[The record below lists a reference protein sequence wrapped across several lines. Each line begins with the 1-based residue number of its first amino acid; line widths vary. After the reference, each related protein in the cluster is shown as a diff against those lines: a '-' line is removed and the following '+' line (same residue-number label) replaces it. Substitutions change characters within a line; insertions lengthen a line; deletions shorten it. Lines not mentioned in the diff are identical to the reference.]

1 MKDPHTGEPWQTM
14 NTINDQTD
22 NRYKELAD
30 LLPQTVFEMD
40 TTGRFTFVN
49 KYALSM
55 FGYSKEEFEE
65 GLTAL
70 QMVVP
75 EQRDQAIKN
84 LKTSLSGESIGHE
97 YTMMRKDGSTFPS
110 IIHSTPIICKGQ
122 PIGLRGIVVD
132 ISGRKMVEQALQERE
147 ILLSSL
153 IDNMLDATLIL
164 DWSGNILFANNAAVK
179 LVDLDHPVDHND
191 FNIRDFLHPE
201 HAQEAF
207 DHLDRVKD
215 DKGGFFWQYKIITRK
230 GREKWIESLGTKI
243 RFNGSSANVVNL
255 RDITQRKEA
264 EEALRETVDK
274 YRNIFENAVEGIF
287 QSTPDGRF
295 IDVNPALAQMMGF
308 QTPEEMIH
316 GFTDIAH
323 QHYVRPDERT
333 RYRSLLDGD
342 GVVKGF
348 ETEVYRKDK
357 KSIWI
362 SINARAVRDNNDNI
376 LYYEGTVENITERK
390 QVADS
395 LQALEEL
402 ESSILSAIPHAVIG
416 LKERFIIFANDS
428 VRNVFGWTPQEL
440 IGQNTRILYRSDDEY
455 VEIGKR
461 FYSALENERFHREEF
476 RCRRKDG
483 KDIVCMVSSARI
495 GNDLTDKKIVAI
507 YEDITEH
514 RQAEAQ
520 VKESEERYRVAIEHS
535 NDGVAIVKGSI
546 HQYVNKRFVEIF
558 GYGHPEELLGKPLS
572 FTIHPDDLER
582 VNAINQGRQSGI
594 VVPNRY
600 EYKGIKKDGEP
611 VYIEASVTNVVYL
624 GEAVSLAYLRD
635 ITERKRT
642 ELEKGHL
649 EAQLR
654 QAQKMEA
661 IGQLAGGV
669 AHDFNNIL
677 TAVIGYGN
685 LLQAKMAQD
694 DPLRPYVEQIL
705 ASSGK
710 AVNLTQSLLAFGRK
724 QIIELKPCKI
734 NTLIKNV
741 EKLLT
746 RLLTEDIELL
756 TFVGGSDPTIMADPT
771 QIDQILINLS
781 TNARDAMPNG
791 GHLKVEVKLA
801 EINRGFVAAHGYGE
815 IGKYALLSVSDTGVG
830 MDTKT
835 KEKIFDPFF
844 TTKEVGKG
852 TGLGLSIVYGIVK
865 QHNGYINVESEPG
878 RGTTFHIYFPAVK
891 MKEEETKTNS
901 VAVKGGSET
910 ILIGEDNGSVRQLAK
925 EVLEQFGYTVIEA
938 RDGEDAISKFK
949 QYSNNIDLV
958 VLDVVM
964 PKKNGREVFEAIK
977 AIRPD
982 IKAFFMSGYTA
993 DILSDKGMHEEKLD
1007 YVPKPLSPQELLHK
1021 VRVVLDSK

>member
-1 MKDPHTGEPWQTM
+1 MTK
-14 NTINDQTD
+14 NINSPDD

-40 TTGRFTFVN
+40 TEGRFTFVN
-49 KYALSM
+49 QHALSI
-55 FGYSKEEFEE
+55 FGYTQEEFER
-65 GLTAL
+65 GLSAL
-70 QMVVP
+70 AMVVP
-75 EQRDQAIKN
+75 EQQELAVEN
-84 LKTSLSGESIGHE
+84 LRASLKGEQFGHE
-97 YTMMRKDGSTFPS
+97 YMMVRKDGGTFPAL
-110 IIHSTPIICKGQ
+110 IHSTPITRDGQ
-122 PIGLRGIVVD
+122 PVGLRGIVVD
-132 ISGRKMVEQALQERE
+132 ISARKIVEQALQERE
-147 ILLSSL
+147 QLLRSL
-153 IDNMLDATLIL
+153 VDNMLDATLIL
-164 DWSGNILFANNAAVK
+164 DWNGNILFANNAAMR
-179 LVDLDHPVDHND
+179 LADLSSIEDEKVL
-191 FNIRDFLHPE
+191 NIKDFLHPDCR
-201 HAQEAF
+201 EAAF
-207 DHLDRVKD
+207 EHLDLVNKD
-215 DKGGFFWQYKIITRK
+215 RGGFFGQYKIVTCK
-230 GREKWIESLGTKI
+230 GNERWVESLGTKI
-243 RFNGSSANVVNL
+243 QFNGSSANIVNL
-255 RDITQRKEA
+255 RDITQRKHA
-264 EEALRETVDK
+264 EQALRETVEK

-308 QTPEEMIH
+308 QSPSEMIY

-323 QHYVRPDERT
+323 QHYVRPQERAV
-333 RYRSLLDGD
+333 YRGLLEKD

-362 SINARAVRDNNDNI
+362 SINARAVHDSSANI

-390 QVADS
+390 GVADA
-395 LQALEEL
+395 LKALEEL

-416 LKERFIIFANDS
+416 LKERSIIFANDS
-428 VRNVFGWTPQEL
+428 VKTVFGWTPKEL
-440 IGQNTRILYRSDDEY
+440 IGKDTRVLYRNDEEY

-461 FYSALENERFHREEF
+461 FYSALEKHQFHREEF
-476 RCRRKDG
+476 HCRRKDG
-483 KDIVCMVSSARI
+483 KDIVCMVSAARI

-507 YEDITEH
+507 YEDMTEH
-514 RQAEAQ
+514 KQAEAQ
-520 VKESEERYRVAIEHS
+520 IKESEERYRVAIEHS
-535 NDGVAIVKGSI
+535 NDGVAIVRGNV

-558 GYGHPEELLGKPLS
+558 GYDQPDELLGKPLG
-572 FTIHPDDLER
+572 FTIHPDDLGK
-582 VNAINQGRQSGI
+582 VASINQGRQLGEA
-594 VVPNRY
+594 VPNRY
-600 EYKGIKKDGEP
+600 EFKGIRKDGEP
-611 VYIEASVTNVVYL
+611 VYIEASVTNVIYL
-624 GEAVSLAYLRD
+624 GETVSLAYLRD

-642 ELEKGHL
+642 EMEKGHL

-724 QIIELKPCKI
+724 QVIELKPYKI
-734 NTLIKNV
+734 STLIKNV

-756 TFVGGSDPTIMADPT
+756 TFLNEVDPTIMADPT
-771 QIDQILINLS
+771 QIDQILINLA

-791 GHLKVEVKLA
+791 GHLKIAVRLA
-801 EINRGFVAAHGYGE
+801 EINGAFIAARGYGE
-815 IGKYALLSVSDTGVG
+815 VGKYALMSVTDTGVG
-830 MDTKT
+830 MDSKT
-835 KEKIFDPFF
+835 REKIFDPFF

-865 QHNGYINVESEPG
+865 QHNGYINVDSEPG
-878 RGTTFHIYFPAVK
+878 HGTTFHIYFPIVK
-891 MKEEETKTNS
+891 MKEEETKTDS
-901 VAVKGGSET
+901 GAVKGGSET
-910 ILIGEDNGSVRQLAK
+910 ILIGEDNESVRQLAK

-938 RDGEDAISKFK
+938 RDGEDAISKFERFSK
-949 QYSNNIDLV
+949 EVDLV
-958 VLDVVM
+958 ILDVVM

-977 AIRPD
+977 AISPN

-993 DILSDKGMHEEKLD
+993 DILSDKGMHEQKLD
-1007 YVPKPLSPQELLHK
+1007 CVPKPLSPQELLNK
-1021 VRVVLDSK
+1021 VRAVLDSK

>member
-1 MKDPHTGEPWQTM
+1 MNKIDDP
-14 NTINDQTD
+14 TD

-40 TTGRFTFVN
+40 TAGRFTFVN
-49 KYALSM
+49 KHALSM
-55 FGYSKEEFEE
+55 FGYTEEEFEK

-75 EQRDQAIKN
+75 EQRNRALEN
-84 LKTSLSGESIGHE
+84 LKISLDGESLGHE
-97 YTMMRKDGSTFPS
+97 YIMLRKDGSTFPS
-110 IIHSTPIICKGQ
+110 IIHSTPIIREGQ

-132 ISGRKMVEQALQERE
+132 ITARKKVEQALQERE
-147 ILLSSL
+147 LLLSSL
-153 IDNMLDATLIL
+153 VDNMLDATLIL
-164 DWSGNILFANNAAVK
+164 DWSGNILFANNAAVA
-179 LVDLDHPVDHND
+179 LVDLNGSVEHNGL
-191 FNIRDFLHPE
+191 NIRDFLHPE
-201 HAQEAF
+201 HAQDAF
-207 DHLDRVKD
+207 DHLNRVKD
-215 DKGGFFWQYKIITRK
+215 DKGGFLWQYKIITRK

-255 RDITQRKEA
+255 RDITERKHV
-264 EEALRETVDK
+264 EETLKETVDK

-287 QSTPDGRF
+287 QSTPHGRF

-308 QTPEEMIH
+308 QSPEEMIT

-323 QHYVRPDERT
+323 QHYVRPQDRT
-333 RYRSLLDGD
+333 AYRLLLDRD

-357 KSIWI
+357 KNIWI
-362 SINARAVRDNNDNI
+362 SINARAVRDSNGDI
-376 LYYEGTVENITERK
+376 MYYEGTVENITERK

-395 LQALEEL
+395 LKALEEL

-416 LKERFIIFANDS
+416 LKERSIIFANDA
-428 VRNVFGWTPQEL
+428 VQAVFGWTPKEL
-440 IGQNTRILYRSDDEY
+440 IGKNTRILYCSDEEY
-455 VEIGKR
+455 DEIGKR
-461 FYSALENERFHREEF
+461 FYPALMNRRFHREEF
-476 RCRRKDG
+476 HCQRKDG
-483 KDIVCMVSSARI
+483 KDIVCMVSTARI
-495 GNDLTDKKIVAI
+495 GNDLTEKKIVAI
-507 YEDITEH
+507 YEDVTEH
-514 RQAEAQ
+514 KHAEAQ
-520 VKESEERYRVAIEHS
+520 IKESEERYRVAIEHS
-535 NDGVAIVKGSI
+535 NDGVAIVKGSL

-558 GYGHPEELLGKPLS
+558 GYNHSDEILGQPLGL
-572 FTIHPDDLER
+572 TVHPDDLDR
-582 VNAINQGRQSGI
+582 VTAINRGRQLGEA
-594 VVPNRY
+594 VPNRY
-600 EYKGIKKDGEP
+600 EFKGIKKDGEP
-611 VYIEASVTNVVYL
+611 VFIEASVTNVVYL
-624 GEAVSLAYLRD
+624 GETASLAYLRD
-635 ITERKRT
+635 ITERRRT
-642 ELEKGHL
+642 EMEKGHL

-734 NTLIKNV
+734 STLIKNV

-756 TFVGGSDPTIMADPT
+756 TFVNESDPTIMADPT
-771 QIDQILINLS
+771 QIDQILINLA

-791 GHLKVEVKLA
+791 GHLKIEAKLA
-801 EINRGFVAAHGYGE
+801 DIDRTFVAAHGYGE
-815 IGKYALLSVSDTGVG
+815 IGKYALLSISDTGVG
-830 MDTKT
+830 IDSKT
-835 KEKIFDPFF
+835 REKIFDPFF

-865 QHNGYINVESEPG
+865 QHSGYINVDSEPG
-878 RGTTFHIYFPAVK
+878 KGTTFHIYLPVVK
-891 MKEEETKTNS
+891 MKEEGTKTNT
-901 VAVKGGSET
+901 VVVRGGSET
-910 ILIGEDNGSVRQLAK
+910 ILIGEDNSTVRQLTK

-938 RDGEDAISKFK
+938 RDGEDAISKFD
-949 QYSNNIDLV
+949 QFSADIDLV
-958 VLDVVM
+958 ILDVVM
-964 PKKNGREVFEAIK
+964 PKKNGREVFDLIK

-993 DILSDKGMHEEKLD
+993 DILSDKGMGEEKLD
-1007 YVPKPLSPQELLHK
+1007 YVPKPLSPKEFLNK
-1021 VRVVLDSK
+1021 VRAVLDSK

>member
-1 MKDPHTGEPWQTM
+1 MK
-14 NTINDQTD
+14 NTDHSNE
-22 NRYKELAD
+22 NLYKELAD

-40 TTGRFTFVN
+40 SGGRFTFVN
-49 KYALSM
+49 KHALLL
-55 FGYSKEEFEE
+55 FGYSPEEVEN

-75 EQRDQAIKN
+75 EQRVLAAEN
-84 LKTSLSGESIGHE
+84 LRMSLKGESLGHE
-97 YTMMRKDGSTFPS
+97 YTMVCKDGSTFPA
-110 IIHSTPIICKGQ
+110 IIHSSPIVRDGQ

-132 ISGRKMVEQALQERE
+132 ITGRKRVEQALQENE
-147 ILLSSL
+147 QLLRSL
-153 IDNMLDATLIL
+153 VDNMLDATLII
-164 DWSGNILFANNAAVK
+164 DWNGTVLFANNAAVN
-179 LVDLDHPVDHND
+179 LVDLEIPVESKAL
-191 FNIRDFLHPE
+191 NIRDFLHPDNT
-201 HAQEAF
+201 QEALE
-207 DHLDRVKD
+207 HLDLVNK
-215 DKGGFFWQYKIITRK
+215 DKGGFFGQYKIVTTK
-230 GREKWIESLGTKI
+230 GNERWVESLGTKI
-243 RFNGSSANVVNL
+243 QFNGSSANIVNL
-255 RDITQRKEA
+255 RNITGRKRA
-264 EEALRETVDK
+264 EEALKETLEK

-287 QSTPDGRF
+287 QSTPEGRF

-308 QTPEEMIH
+308 QSREEMIQ
-316 GFTDIAH
+316 GFTDITH

-333 RYRSLLDGD
+333 QYRALLERD
-342 GVVKGF
+342 GVVTGF

-357 KSIWI
+357 NSIWI
-362 SINARAVRDNNDNI
+362 SINARAVRDSSGGV
-376 LYYEGTVENITERK
+376 LHYEGTVENITERK

-395 LQALEEL
+395 LKSLEEL

-416 LKERFIIFANDS
+416 LKERSIIFANEA
-428 VRNVFGWTPQEL
+428 VKAVFGWTPNEL
-440 IGQNTRILYRSDDEY
+440 IGKNTRVLYRSDEEY
-455 VEIGKR
+455 REIGNH
-461 FYSALENERFHREEF
+461 FYSALEKQRFHREEF
-476 RCRRKDG
+476 HCRRKDG
-483 KDIVCMVSSARI
+483 KDIVCMVSTARI
-495 GNDLTDKKIVAI
+495 GNDLSDKKIVAI

-514 RQAEAQ
+514 KHAEVQ
-520 VKESEERYRVAIEHS
+520 IKESEERYRVAIEHS
-535 NDGVAIVKGSI
+535 NDGVAIVKENV
-546 HQYVNKRFVEIF
+546 HQYVNQRFVEIF
-558 GYGHPEELLGKPLS
+558 GYEKPEEIIGKPLG

-582 VNAINQGRQSGI
+582 VAAINQGRQAG
-594 VVPNRY
+594 VFVPSRY
-600 EYKGIKKDGEP
+600 ELKGIKRDGEP
-611 VYIEASVTNVVYL
+611 VFIEASVTNVIYL

-642 ELEKGHL
+642 EMEKGHL

-705 ASSGK
+705 TSSGK

-724 QIIELKPCKI
+724 QIIELRPCRLS
-734 NTLIKNV
+734 TLIKNV

-756 TFVGGSDPTIMADPT
+756 TIIDAHDPTVLADPT
-771 QIDQILINLS
+771 QIDQVLINLS

-791 GHLKVEVKLA
+791 GNLKIEVKQV
-801 EINRGFVAAHGYGE
+801 EINRAFVAAYGYGA
-815 IGKYALLSVSDTGVG
+815 IGKYALVSVSDTGVG

-865 QHNGYINVESEPG
+865 QHNGYINAESTPG
-878 RGTTFHIYFPAVK
+878 RGTTFHIYLPIVK
-891 MKEEETKTNS
+891 MKEEEQKVNAI
-901 VAVKGGSET
+901 AVQGGAET
-910 ILIGEDNGSVRQLAK
+910 ILIGEDNSSVRRLAK
-925 EVLEQFGYTVIEA
+925 EVLEQFGYAIIEA

-949 QYSNNIDLV
+949 QSAKIIDLV
-958 VLDVVM
+958 ILDVVM
-964 PKKNGREVFEAIK
+964 PKKNGREVYGAIK
-977 AIRPD
+977 MINPAI
-982 IKAFFMSGYTA
+982 KVFFMSGYTA

-1007 YVPKPLSPQELLHK
+1007 YIPKPLSPQDLLKK
-1021 VRVVLDSK
+1021 VREVLDSK